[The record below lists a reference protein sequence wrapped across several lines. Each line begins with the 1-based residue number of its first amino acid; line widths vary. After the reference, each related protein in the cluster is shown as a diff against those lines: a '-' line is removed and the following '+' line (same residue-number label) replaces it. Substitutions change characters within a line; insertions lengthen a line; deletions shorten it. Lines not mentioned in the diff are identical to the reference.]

1 MVRGQRVICVMIG
14 LPAACTGDLYV
25 DRPGYPIYKGGRE
38 AGKGER
44 ARLGGRERERTRL
57 AKM

>member
-1 MVRGQRVICVMIG
+1 MARGQHVICVMIG

-25 DRPGYPIYKGGRE
+25 DWLGYPIYKGARE
-38 AGKGER
+38 MRER
-44 ARLGGRERERTRL
+44 KRERERERERECL